1 VINDLTLPTV
11 HENADHRHA
20 GMDSRL
26 ARMLPET
33 SMSAWIP
40 ALHAGMTPFREGLL
54 QLTEAPRERIF
65 KGEDR
70 GCTETVKITDIETI
84 PIRLPTRRV
93 HQWASLTT
101 PIGVYVIV
109 ELRTDEGL
117 VGLGEAPVLKDWGGD
132 YGKYFG
138 ETPQTTTHII
148 KDILGPA
155 LKGQDP
161 CRFEQMHAIMD
172 KAVKGYP
179 YAKAAIDMALY
190 DVAGKAMQVPA
201 YQFLGGCFRDRISI
215 AHSLG
220 LMEIEKAI
228 DEALQ
233 VKSEG
238 VKTIK
243 LKGGLDPKRDVEL
256 VRRMRDAL
264 GPEAKI
270 CVDANQGYPT
280 PKVAV
285 QVTKA
290 MAEYGLLYME
300 QPVEGI
306 DRMAEVAK
314 RVDTPI
320 MADESAWTAQDV
332 MEIAQK
338 NAADIISI
346 YTTKPGGLFKAK
358 KVAAIAEAAGLP
370 CNVNGSVETGV
381 GNAANIHLAASTGV
395 VTFGCV
401 VPVSTPKEKAKQAI
415 AGIYYQDDIIKDAF
429 EFSDGDLL
437 VSTKPGLGIELDEE
451 KLKHYR
457 LD

>member
-1 VINDLTLPTV
+1 
-11 HENADHRHA
+11 
-20 GMDSRL
+20 M
-26 ARMLPET
+26 
-33 SMSAWIP
+33 
-40 ALHAGMTPFREGLL
+40 
-54 QLTEAPRERIF
+54 
-65 KGEDR
+65 
-70 GCTETVKITDIETI
+70 KITEIETI

-101 PIGVYVIV
+101 PIGVYIIIK
-109 ELRTDEGL
+109 LHTDDGW

-138 ETPQTTTHII
+138 ETPQTTIHII
-148 KDILGPA
+148 NDILLPA

-161 CRFEQMHAIMD
+161 RKFEVIHEFMD

-190 DVAGKAMQVPA
+190 DVAGKALGVPA

-220 LMEIEKAI
+220 LMEIEKAVE
-228 DEALQ
+228 EALQ
-233 VKSEG
+233 AKSEG

-243 LKGGLDPKRDVEL
+243 LKGGVDPKRDVEL
-256 VRRMRDAL
+256 VRRIRDSL
-264 GPEAKI
+264 GPETKI

-280 PKVAV
+280 PKVAA
-285 QVTKA
+285 QVIKA
-290 MAEYGLLYME
+290 MAEYDLLYME

-306 DRMAEVAK
+306 DQMAEVAK

-320 MADESAWTAQDV
+320 MADESAWTPQDV
-332 MEIAQK
+332 WEIAQK
-338 NAADIISI
+338 KAADIISL
-346 YTTKPGGLFKAK
+346 YTTKPGGIFKAK
-358 KVAAIAEAAGLP
+358 KVAAVAEAAGLK

-381 GNAANIHLAASTGV
+381 GNAANIQLAASTAV
-395 VTFGCV
+395 VTFDCV
-401 VPVSTPKEKAKQAI
+401 VPVSTPKDAGRKGI
-415 AGIYYQDDIIKDAF
+415 AGIYYQDDIVTERFD
-429 EFSDGDLL
+429 FSDGNIS
-437 VSTKPGLGIELDEE
+437 VSMKPGLGIELDED